1 MAGSK
6 EIKTRIKSVGNTR
19 KITNAM
25 RMIATTKLKKTRT
38 RMEEARPYAELS
50 LRVIQHLAA
59 SQTDCTHPYLL
70 ARPVKR
76 VGFIIVST
84 DKGLCGGLNIN
95 LFKKVLSEV
104 KCLKEKGVDVD
115 LALLGHRAEHFF
127 KRFDLKILAAAAGMG
142 EKPSVSYL
150 IGSIKTLLDAYQSGE
165 IDQIYVFSNRFIN
178 TITQRPTM
186 QLLVPVEK
194 ALDSN
199 ARYNWDY
206 IYEPSPAHI
215 LDCLLKRYVES
226 QVYQAVVEN
235 VACEQAAR
243 MMAMKNASDNATEVI
258 GELKLKY
265 NKARQAAITQEL
277 AEIVSGSE
285 AV

>member
-6 EIKTRIKSVGNTR
+6 EIKTRIKSVSNTR

-25 RMIATTKLKKTRT
+25 RMISTTKLKKTRT

-50 LRVIQHLAA
+50 LKVIQHLAA
-59 SQTDCTHPYLL
+59 SETDYTHPYLTV
-70 ARPVKR
+70 RPVKR
-76 VGFIIVST
+76 VGFLIVST

-95 LFKKVLSEV
+95 LFKKVLLEV
-104 KCLKEKGVDVD
+104 KKLREQGVAVD
-115 LALLGHRAEHFF
+115 LAVLGHRAEHFF
-127 KRFDLKILAAAAGMG
+127 KRSELKILAAAVGLG
-142 EKPSVSYL
+142 EKPSVNQL
-150 IGSIKTLLDAYQSGE
+150 IGSIKTLLDAYQRGE
-165 IDQIYVFSNRFIN
+165 LDQIYVYSNRFVN
-178 TITQRPTM
+178 TITQRPTA

-194 ALDSN
+194 ATDTGSK
-199 ARYNWDY
+199 YHWDY

-215 LDCLLKRYVES
+215 LDRLLTRYIES